1 MKVLSLPLI
10 FAVVISSSQ
19 VQAGTRCADL
29 GLVLA
34 IDSSSSIDED
44 DFQMQVFGYASAF
57 TNPKVLRAIR
67 ATGTVDV
74 AVVFWA
80 DSDDPPYIIQW
91 SRIINEADAAALG
104 ARFLTYQRSGF
115 GDTDLGAGLMA
126 ALDLF
131 DAPDRCSVR
140 EVVNISGDGRASL
153 GNRRAANTTVAEARG
168 RAAAMDV
175 TVNGLAI
182 VSAEP
187 ALAEYF
193 RTQVITG
200 PGAFVLEVPDFRAFS
215 EALVQK
221 LEREIR
227 PQLSA
232 FLQRE
237 KT

>member
-1 MKVLSLPLI
+1 MKALFLPLL
-10 FAVVISSSQ
+10 FAAVVSSSQ
-19 VQAGTRCADL
+19 IQAETRCADL

-44 DFQMQVFGYASAF
+44 EFRMQVLGYAAAF
-57 TNPKVLRAIR
+57 TDPKVLRAIR
-67 ATGTVDV
+67 DAGTVDV
-74 AVVFWA
+74 AAVFWA
-80 DSDDPPYIIQW
+80 DSAFPPLITQW
-91 SRIINEADAAALG
+91 SRIINEADAAAL
-104 ARFLTYQRSGF
+104 AASFLRHQRRAF

-131 DAPDRCSVR
+131 DAPGRCSAR
-140 EVVNISGDGRASL
+140 AVVNISGDGRASL
-153 GNRRAANTTVAEARG
+153 GNRRAANSTVAEARG

-182 VSAEP
+182 VNAEP
-187 ALAEYF
+187 ALAEYY

-200 PGAFVLEVPDFRAFS
+200 PGAFVLEVRDFRDFG
-215 EALVQK
+215 EAIVQK

-232 FLQRE
+232 FLQ
-237 KT
+237 